1 MGATK
6 KQIELTKEVNNLK
19 AEINRLNEVLSERN
33 KSIIEI
39 TEKANNLFVQK
50 ESAIDKLAIKEQ
62 KISDLNREL
71 SAASS
76 EKEML
81 RQLCYFA
88 GVPKSFIE
96 SGMYDFQGQ
105 YFEDKS
111 DLDWYCNRLKQNMFP
126 HQWHP

>member
-50 ESAIDKLAIKEQ
+50 EIVIDKLAIKEQ
-62 KISDLNREL
+62 NISDLNREL

-76 EKEML
+76 EKERL
-81 RQLCYFA
+81 KQLCYFA

-96 SGMYDFQGQ
+96 SGMYEFQGQ
-105 YFEDKS
+105 
-111 DLDWYCNRLKQNMFP
+111 
-126 HQWHP
+126 